1 MLTQPAAI
9 DARPFNIKR
18 AELIDI
24 CVNEY
29 YVTSRPLLMKLVD
42 RIRQSDEVTLAY
54 IQACEIMNR
63 KDLI

>member
-1 MLTQPAAI
+1 MLTQPVAI

-24 CVNEY
+24 CTNEY
-29 YVTSRPLLMKLVD
+29 FVSSRALLMKLVD

-54 IQACEIMNR
+54 VQACEIMNR
-63 KDLI
+63 KDLL